1 MSNQKRNEK
10 GQFVFTTGK
19 GNYRIVQRKGKR
31 IPIHRIIWEMYNGP
45 IPNGYIIHHI
55 NRNKLDNRLEN
66 LACITVDEHNKI
78 HAKDRPIW
86 NKGLTCS
93 NSEKWSQTL
102 KKALAVRNRN
112 YFEKC
117 KLVFEL
123 RKKMSAR
130 EVGEKVGLC
139 TRQIHTMLH
148 RYEELKAECPCCG
161 E

>member
-1 MSNQKRNEK
+1 MINRNEK
-10 GQFVFTTGK
+10 GQFVVTTGAGRYK
-19 GNYRIVQRKGKR
+19 RKSVKGKSLQLHR
-31 IPIHRIIWEMYNGP
+31 LVWETYKGKIPP
-45 IPNGYIIHHI
+45 GYIIHHI
-55 NRNKLDNRLEN
+55 NGDKKDNRIEN
-66 LACITVDEHNKI
+66 LACITVTEHNKI

-139 TRQIHTMLH
+139 TRQIHTILH
-148 RYEELKAECPCCG
+148 RYEELKVECSCCG